1 MKTKNMDMF
10 SKDPK
15 TIGQSLVNF
24 WLTIPYEDNPIPCA
38 EFLRYQY
45 KERYKALCIRCNI
58 EPVSISKWLLRPIN
72 SI

>member
-15 TIGQSLVNF
+15 TIGQALVNC
-24 WLTIPYEDNPIPCA
+24 WLEIPYEDNPIPCNT
-38 EFLRYQY
+38 FLKYQY
-45 KERYKALCIRCNI
+45 KERYKALCIRCKV
-58 EPVSISKWLLRPIN
+58 EPIPIYKWLLRPIS